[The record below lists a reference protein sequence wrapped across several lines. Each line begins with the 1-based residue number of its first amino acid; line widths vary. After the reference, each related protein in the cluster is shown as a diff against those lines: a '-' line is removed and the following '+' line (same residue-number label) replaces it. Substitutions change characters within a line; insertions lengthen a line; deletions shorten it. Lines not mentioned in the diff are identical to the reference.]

1 MEKLIPID
9 LKGVIDD
16 VKAEGKGRR
25 VLWQDSES
33 IAFLSSGRKERWDFH
48 IDPADEV
55 TLQLTGV
62 QHLVYRDEA
71 GKEHTADI
79 KAGQILL
86 CPAGVPHSP
95 RLEPNSWFIVFERKR
110 KAGEI
115 DYFKWFCNKC
125 GEKVYETSVE
135 VGDYRA
141 DPVGQVYQKFSS
153 DEKLRTCKNCGTV
166 VPVPPKYKSEMNL
179 FQRLSVQAVRPVK
192 PHGRCRF
199 KQWELPIRLI
209 RLTAR
214 TIGTSFILIHE

>member
-1 MEKLIPID
+1 MEKLVPID
-9 LKGVIDD
+9 LNGVIDD
-16 VKAEGKGRR
+16 VKADGKGRR

-48 IDPADEV
+48 VDPADEV

-125 GEKVYETSVE
+125 GEKVYETAAE

-166 VPVPPKYKSEMNL
+166 VPVPPK
-179 FQRLSVQAVRPVK
+179 
-192 PHGRCRF
+192 
-199 KQWELPIRLI
+199 
-209 RLTAR
+209 
-214 TIGTSFILIHE
+214 

>member
-1 MEKLIPID
+1 MYKRILVPID
-9 LKGVIDD
+9 LTGVIDD

-95 RLEPNSWFIVFERKR
+95 RLERNSWFIVFERKR
-110 KAGEI
+110 KAMECMEAQGHLWE
-115 DYFKWFCNKC
+115 Y
-125 GEKVYETSVE
+125 YTQL
-135 VGDYRA
+135 A
-141 DPVGQVYQKFSS
+141 
-153 DEKLRTCKNCGTV
+153 LRRGT
-166 VPVPPKYKSEMNL
+166 
-179 FQRLSVQAVRPVK
+179 QAVRNSGKKGIKYAEAFQRVYPQVTD
-192 PHGRCRF
+192 
-199 KQWELPIRLI
+199 EL
-209 RLTAR
+209 
-214 TIGTSFILIHE
+214 S

>member
-9 LKGVIDD
+9 LNGVIEQ
-16 VKAEGKGRR
+16 VKAEGKTRR

-55 TLQLTGV
+55 TMQLTGV
-62 QHLVYRDEA
+62 QNLVYLTPE
-71 GKEHTADI
+71 GEQETAVI

-95 RLEPNSWFIVFERKR
+95 RLEEDSWFIVFERKR
-110 KAGEI
+110 RAGEI
-115 DYFKWFCNKC
+115 DQFRWFCNKC

-141 DPVGQVYQKFSS
+141 DPVGQVYQLFSS
-153 DEKLRTCKNCGTV
+153 DEKLRTCKKCGRV
-166 VPVPPKYKSEMNL
+166 VPAPPE
-179 FQRLSVQAVRPVK
+179 
-192 PHGRCRF
+192 
-199 KQWELPIRLI
+199 
-209 RLTAR
+209 
-214 TIGTSFILIHE
+214 

>member
-1 MEKLIPID
+1 MEKLIPVD
-9 LKGVIDD
+9 LSGVIEE
-16 VKAEGKGRR
+16 VKAQGKTRR

-62 QHLVYRDEA
+62 QNLVYRDEA
-71 GKEHTADI
+71 GKEQTAVI

-95 RLEPNSWFIVFERKR
+95 RLEPDSWFIVFERKR
-110 KAGEI
+110 RPGEI
-115 DYFKWFCNKC
+115 DHFKWFCNQC
-125 GEKVYETSVE
+125 GEKVYEASTE

-166 VPVPPKYKSEMNL
+166 VPAPPK
-179 FQRLSVQAVRPVK
+179 
-192 PHGRCRF
+192 
-199 KQWELPIRLI
+199 
-209 RLTAR
+209 
-214 TIGTSFILIHE
+214 

>member
-48 IDPADEV
+48 VDPADEV

-110 KAGEI
+110 KSRR
-115 DYFKWFCNKC
+115 N
-125 GEKVYETSVE
+125 
-135 VGDYRA
+135 
-141 DPVGQVYQKFSS
+141 
-153 DEKLRTCKNCGTV
+153 
-166 VPVPPKYKSEMNL
+166 
-179 FQRLSVQAVRPVK
+179 RLLQMVLQ
-192 PHGRCRF
+192 
-199 KQWELPIRLI
+199 
-209 RLTAR
+209 
-214 TIGTSFILIHE
+214 

>member
-1 MEKLIPID
+1 MKELVPID
-9 LKGVIDD
+9 LKAIMEE

-33 IAFLSSGRKERWDFH
+33 IAFLSRGRSERWDFH

-62 QHLVYRDEA
+62 QHLVYRTVDGE
-71 GKEHTADI
+71 ERTADI
-79 KAGQILL
+79 KAGLVLL

-95 RLEPNSWFIVFERKR
+95 RLEPDSWFIVFERKR

-115 DYFKWFCNKC
+115 DYFNWFCNNC
-125 GEKVYETSVE
+125 GEKVYETSAE

-141 DPVGQVYQKFSS
+141 DPVGQVYQKFTS

-166 VPVPPKYKSEMNL
+166 IPAPPK
-179 FQRLSVQAVRPVK
+179 
-192 PHGRCRF
+192 
-199 KQWELPIRLI
+199 
-209 RLTAR
+209 
-214 TIGTSFILIHE
+214 